1 MIDSIYIAMSG
12 MLGHERALNVI
23 SNNVSNMNTPGF
35 RGSTVDFADVF
46 NGGTQ
51 DNKSAGQQGS
61 GGGVDVTR
69 TVLDMTA
76 GTQQQ
81 TGNGLDL
88 FLQGAGFFV
97 LQDASGSTRYTRD
110 GSFEFDSN
118 GNLVAK
124 GETTKVMS
132 RDASGALVPLTLGSL
147 KLSPAK
153 ATTEVDFGDNLSPDD
168 NSYTISN
175 LTVFDKLGGSH
186 TLSVTFTRSTDPT
199 DPGNPGGSPGGTP
212 GNPGDS
218 GSPGGPGTSS
228 GTNSQDN
235 TLWNMTVSEGGN
247 QIGSGTL
254 EFNSTQVA
262 PTSLTMPV
270 TLALKGVDPADIE
283 FNFND
288 VTGFA
293 TQAAPDPTTGATG
306 TASKM
311 SVSKQDGLAPGTI
324 TSQTFDAQG
333 VLKITYSNGQT
344 SDGAKLVLADIPDP
358 TGLVEISNSQF
369 IYQGSQP
376 VTLRAAGDDL
386 TVVPQSLESS
396 NVDLTTE
403 FSTLILMQRGY
414 QASSQVVS
422 TANDMLQQL
431 LQIRGTR

>member
-1 MIDSIYIAMSG
+1 

-35 RGSTVDFADVF
+35 RASTVDFADVF
-46 NGGTQ
+46 NGVTQ

-61 GGGVDVTR
+61 GGGLDVTR
-69 TVLDMTA
+69 TSLDMTA
-76 GTQQQ
+76 GAQQQ

-110 GSFEFDSN
+110 GSFEFDSS

-132 RDASGALVPLTLGSL
+132 RDASGALVPLNLGSL

-153 ATTEVDFGDNLSPDD
+153 PTTAVNFGDNLSPDD

-186 TLSVTFTRSTDPT
+186 TLSVSFTRSTDPT
-199 DPGNPGGSPGGTP
+199 NPGNPGGSPGGTP
-212 GNPGDS
+212 GNPGD
-218 GSPGGPGTSS
+218 PGTPG

-235 TLWNMTVSEGGN
+235 TTWNMTVSEGGN
-247 QIGSGTL
+247 PIGAGTL
-254 EFNSTQVA
+254 EFSSTQVA
-262 PTSLTMPV
+262 PTSLTVPM
-270 TLALKGVDPADIE
+270 TLALQGVDPTDID

-311 SVSKQDGLAPGTI
+311 SVEKQDGFAPGTI
-324 TSQTFDAQG
+324 TSETFDAQG
-333 VLKITYSNGQT
+333 VLKISYSNGQT
-344 SDGAKLVLADIPDP
+344 ADGAKLVLADIPDP
-358 TGLVEISNSQF
+358 TGLVEVSNSQF

-386 TVVPQSLESS
+386 TVLSQSLESS

-422 TANDMLQQL
+422 TANDMMQQL
-431 LQIRGTR
+431 LEIRGTR